1 MNAEALIVK
10 TSSTVT
16 ANIIEEDFTNTSAET
31 FWVSYFY
38 LLTKKVRY
46 VQPKADWCRTVDS
59 PKNE

>member
-38 LLTKKVRY
+38 LLTKGQI
-46 VQPKADWCRTVDS
+46 QPKVDWRRTVDS

>member
-31 FWVSYFY
+31 FWVSYYFY

-46 VQPKADWCRTVDS
+46 NRKQIGAAQ
-59 PKNE
+59 

>member
-38 LLTKKVRY
+38 LLTKG
-46 VQPKADWCRTVDS
+46 QIIL
-59 PKNE
+59 

>member
-31 FWVSYFY
+31 FWVSYSY

-46 VQPKADWCRTVDS
+46 NRKQIGAAQ
-59 PKNE
+59 